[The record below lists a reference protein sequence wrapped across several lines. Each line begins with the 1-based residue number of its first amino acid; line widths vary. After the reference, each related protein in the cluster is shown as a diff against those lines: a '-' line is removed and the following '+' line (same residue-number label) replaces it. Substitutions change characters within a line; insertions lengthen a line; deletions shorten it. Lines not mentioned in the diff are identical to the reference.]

1 MLHNYRKTFIGTVI
15 KDTERFLAGQ
25 GDEMFTQA
33 FRRDGDAAGKI
44 ARIRKVVFGEKHMLG
59 GVRTILADRLDED
72 AT

>member
-25 GDEMFTQA
+25 GDEMFTPA

-44 ARIRKVVFGEKHMLG
+44 ARIRKVVFGENICW
-59 GVRTILADRLDED
+59 VVSEPY
-72 AT
+72 